1 MDDGLDDV
9 AGLRSKMAHR
19 GLPAKKS
26 KANNLRR
33 QAASFVP
40 DLTIASH
47 GGYSIS
53 LTNHTPRNGVGARCK
68 GSYMQRRSP
77 KPDSRERM
85 RRRTSLSGGKPGQ
98 QGRSKCRYRGC
109 QFTYVRPSI
118 GRHSSS
124 SEDNYDASDEVEE
137 AHGKKGLTRCRE
149 QKPRY
154 GGRGG
159 RWPLLRPL

>member
-1 MDDGLDDV
+1 MADTPSRLQTTHLGMTWERV
-9 AGLRSKMAHR
+9 ARVH
-19 GLPAKKS
+19 
-26 KANNLRR
+26 
-33 QAASFVP
+33 
-40 DLTIASH
+40 
-47 GGYSIS
+47 
-53 LTNHTPRNGVGARCK
+53 
-68 GSYMQRRSP
+68 MQRRSS
-77 KPDSRERM
+77 KPGSRERM
-85 RRRTSLSGGKPGQ
+85 RPRTSLSGGKPGQ

-159 RWPLLRPL
+159 TIRPRAATPTIRRATKMKSTCFASSSKSTTAASAGNAWSAAWA